1 MQHLDPR
8 PFDKPQFDQPA
19 LELGSRQPVIAS
31 ANLDSPDPALV
42 PDWSCAE
49 RLRIPRRLRWPAM
62 RGAASMLSDPKFT
75 RWYCDSLSFANTLA
89 VSVHSR

>member
-19 LELGSRQPVIAS
+19 LELGSRQPVIAG

-49 RLRIPRRLRWPAM
+49 RLRIRRRRPVAGYARSGGQALRSKVY
-62 RGAASMLSDPKFT
+62 SMVLRLAFICKYA
-75 RWYCDSLSFANTLA
+75 RSLCP
-89 VSVHSR
+89 